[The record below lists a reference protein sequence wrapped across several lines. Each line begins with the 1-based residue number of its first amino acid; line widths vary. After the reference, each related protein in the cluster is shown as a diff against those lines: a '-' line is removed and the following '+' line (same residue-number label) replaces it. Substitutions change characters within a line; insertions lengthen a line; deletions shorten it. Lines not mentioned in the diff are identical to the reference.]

1 MSSDEHHSPSGL
13 GRLGASLPGLLPG
26 LRRVSSSED
35 RTHTSSVFYG
45 LQLHAWPLLADA
57 SVVVVLMFGLGH
69 SVDTRDDD
77 RTISCPH
84 RDPSTAGCGGTP
96 LYPSMQEVEGRGL
109 RI

>member
-1 MSSDEHHSPSGL
+1 MNTILYPGL

-35 RTHTSSVFYG
+35 RPHTSSVFYG

-57 SVVVVLMFGLGH
+57 SMVVVLMFGLGH
-69 SVDTRDDD
+69 SDTRDDD

-84 RDPSTAGCGGTP
+84 GDPSTAGCGGTH
-96 LYPSMQEVEGRGL
+96 L
-109 RI
+109 